1 MSGCV
6 IAQVRFPLTSATS
19 TSFLLS
25 RWNMKFK
32 ATQRRY
38 SGCDEG
44 GYKTAHATLSLS
56 IRKDNI
62 FVKKSA
68 LSCGPVILG
77 TGWTDKSTVSCAI
90 NCINTYSIKCFS
102 FMYNQETQLCTP
114 GGQLS
119 PSQSAPQ
126 SAEGDLYVLKRDDA
140 YENFRLDT
148 IKEKKMLAVIGIP
161 LVKHGQFG
169 LSVYS
174 DWRFAPPLHQ
184 STTYGTRPDR
194 ISLNSGQI
202 RSKVVRSVVHL
213 GLMTYGATTVYMAYY
228 QTPLNYTQA
237 LDACKCLDS
246 TLYVAKTTDKFNL
259 FANLVNTVGND
270 TWIGLDDI
278 ANENQF
284 VWVDD
289 GQSFNWSYWSSYFQS
304 DQPDNYMNEDCVEM
318 HSSNLKLN
326 DEQCANKF
334 YFMCEKLHYVV

>member
-1 MSGCV
+1 MCHDTLRTTG
-6 IAQVRFPLTSATS
+6 LGDTT
-19 TSFLLS
+19 FLKLDSYSVSIIS
-25 RWNMKFK
+25 RCKQK
-32 ATQRRY
+32 GVPCII
-38 SGCDEG
+38 SCS
-44 GYKTAHATLSLS
+44 ATLSLS

-68 LSCGPVILG
+68 QSCGPVILG

-90 NCINTYSIKCFS
+90 NCINTYSINCFS

-119 PSQSAPQ
+119 PSQLAPL
-126 SAEGDLYVLKRDDA
+126 STAGDLYVLKRDDA
-140 YENFRLDT
+140 YENFR
-148 IKEKKMLAVIGIP
+148 
-161 LVKHGQFG
+161 
-169 LSVYS
+169 
-174 DWRFAPPLHQ
+174 
-184 STTYGTRPDR
+184 
-194 ISLNSGQI
+194 
-202 RSKVVRSVVHL
+202 
-213 GLMTYGATTVYMAYY
+213 LMTYGATTVYMAYY

-259 FANLVNTVGND
+259 FANLVNTVGQD

-289 GQSFNWSYWSSYFQS
+289 GQSFNWSYWSSYFQF
-304 DQPDNYMNEDCVEM
+304 DQPDNYNNEDCVEM

-326 DEQCANKF
+326 DELCANTF
-334 YFMCEKLHYVV
+334 YFVCEKLHYVV